1 MAKKRFYVV
10 WDGVNP
16 GVYADWKSC
25 EAQIKGYAAAK
36 YKAFDTE
43 AEAHKAYA
51 SNCWNYI
58 GENATATTKTTIRW
72 QDLPKEKQPLVPSLS
87 VDAACSGNPGIME
100 YRGPHRCSSRQ
111 KGIHLSFGSLGFLAV
126 FLYLF

>member
-36 YKAFDTE
+36 YTACDTE
-43 AEAHKAYA
+43 AEAQEWFA
-51 SNCWNYI
+51 NYV
-58 GENATATTKTTIRW
+58 GFAN
-72 QDLPKEKQPLVPSLS
+72 D
-87 VDAACSGNPGIME
+87 DAPDWVE
-100 YRGPHRCSSRQ
+100 
-111 KGIHLSFGSLGFLAV
+111 
-126 FLYLF
+126 